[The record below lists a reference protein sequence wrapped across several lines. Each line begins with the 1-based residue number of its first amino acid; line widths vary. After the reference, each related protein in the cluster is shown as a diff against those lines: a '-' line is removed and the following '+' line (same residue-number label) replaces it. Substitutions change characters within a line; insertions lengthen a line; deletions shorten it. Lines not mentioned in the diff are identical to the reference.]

1 MVAFGADATRLDVN
15 DVQAVRSALKVWRND
30 LEVLE
35 TTGHDWMADQYSQ
48 ETWLIQQPGQLTRY
62 LTAQQENTGVLYFAS
77 SDYANIWAG
86 FIDGAIESG
95 LRAARD
101 ITNHLSSV
109 ATSTLPEAALVQS

>member
-1 MVAFGADATRLDVN
+1 VLVAFGADATRLDVN
-15 DVQAVRSALKVWRND
+15 DVQTVSRALQVWRTD

-35 TTGHDWMADQYSQ
+35 CTGHDWMADPYSQ

-62 LTAQQENTGVLYFAS
+62 LAAQQENAGVLHFAS

-101 ITNHLSSV
+101 VRASIPT
-109 ATSTLPEAALVQS
+109 ATAELAPTT